1 MLIRKTLFSA
11 FTLVSGAAIACGYV
25 AFITLLGVFEKL
37 SEKYKTMNMTIII
50 EWLIITG
57 VTTGNL
63 FFFLDIPLS
72 FGSNSL
78 RVILYML
85 FNLIGGAFIGCL
97 IGALAETLCIFP
109 IISRRFGIRK
119 LLPYV
124 LFAAALGK
132 VIGAYIELYII

>member
-1 MLIRKTLFSA
+1 MLIRKTLFTA
-11 FTLVSGAAIACGYV
+11 FTLVSGAAISCGYV

-37 SEKYKTMNMTIII
+37 SEKYKAMNMTIII
-50 EWLIITG
+50 EWLIIIG

-78 RVILYML
+78 SVILYML
-85 FNLIGGAFIGCL
+85 FNLIGGAFIGCI

-109 IISRRFGIRK
+109 IISRRFGVRK

-132 VIGAYIELYII
+132 IIGAYIELYII